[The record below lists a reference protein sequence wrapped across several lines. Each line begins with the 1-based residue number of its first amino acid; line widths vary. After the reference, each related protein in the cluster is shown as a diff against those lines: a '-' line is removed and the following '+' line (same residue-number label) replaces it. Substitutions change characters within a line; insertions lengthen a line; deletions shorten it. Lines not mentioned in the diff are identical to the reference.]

1 MNRRH
6 ALGALAALPL
16 AAPAQV
22 RTQAVTVTRLVRVFL
37 ELETALFEAERSG
50 DRAALERLLVDDF
63 EQRGAA
69 RPGRPMPRAEWLDEA
84 LRNAAAEIDL
94 EQMAV
99 HDRGQTAI
107 VSFAARPAG
116 RAGRFI
122 VDVWVRVGADWRLN
136 VRYVSALN

>member
-37 ELETALFEAERSG
+37 DLEAALFEAQRAG
-50 DRAALERLLVDDF
+50 DRAALERLLADDF

-69 RPGRPMPRAEWLDEA
+69 RPGRPMPRAEWLDDA
-84 LRNAAAEIDL
+84 LRNAAAEVDL

-99 HDRGQTAI
+99 HDRGATTI
-107 VSFAARPAG
+107 VSFVARPAG
-116 RAGRFI
+116 RAGMFI
-122 VDVWVRVGADWRLN
+122 IDVWVMVGDGWRLK